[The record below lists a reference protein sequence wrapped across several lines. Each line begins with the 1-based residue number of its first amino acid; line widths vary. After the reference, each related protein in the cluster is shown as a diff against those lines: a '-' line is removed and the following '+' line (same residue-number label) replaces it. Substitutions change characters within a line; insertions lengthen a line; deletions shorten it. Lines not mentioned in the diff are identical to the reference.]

1 MYLQSQLQLQTGND
15 IGDKFNES
23 FMQSRIDEGGGAL
36 ALIAR
41 DWPYAKVLPSTFAS
55 FGMRKCCA
63 QENIGGK
70 SMVQINR
77 KGAAVVLRHRMALA
91 C

>member
-1 MYLQSQLQLQTGND
+1 MYLQSQLQTGND

-63 QENIGGK
+63 QENIG
-70 SMVQINR
+70 QINR